1 MTTSSLPSV
10 WPSYARALASRRPAL
25 APAGSAISAER
36 RVSGLAVPAA
46 ALAAYRRV
54 CRFAEDGH
62 LPLTYPHV
70 LANPLHLALLTGPDC
85 PVRLLG
91 LVHLRNT
98 VRSLRPLAEGERL
111 DLRCALSGPRETE
124 RGQEL
129 DLVTEVHAGGEL
141 AWTETSVVLAR
152 RSGAGRAGKAPAPVA
167 SLEGEGTPLRWEV
180 PAGQGRRYAAASGDW
195 NPIHLA
201 PLTARFFG
209 FERAIVHGMW
219 TLGRVAAELRPRV
232 PGRAVE
238 LEAAFK
244 LPVYL
249 PAVVTLRLRPVP
261 GGLAFTVR
269 DGDGMKPHVVGKI
282 TAT

>member
-1 MTTSSLPSV
+1 MTLASLPSV
-10 WPSYARALASRRPAL
+10 WPSYARALVSRRPAL
-25 APAGSAISAER
+25 APAGRAIAAELR
-36 RVSGLAVPAA
+36 AGGLVAPAA
-46 ALAAYRRV
+46 GLAAYRRV
-54 CRFAEDGH
+54 CGFAEDGQ

-70 LANPLHLALLTGPDC
+70 LANPLHLALLTGPEC
-85 PVRLLG
+85 PVRLFG

-98 VRSLRPLAEGERL
+98 VRSLRPLAEGEPI
-111 DLRCALSGPRETE
+111 DLCCTLGGPRETE

-129 DLVTEVHAGGEL
+129 DLVTEVRAGGAL

-152 RSGAGRAGKAPAPVA
+152 RSGAGRAGKAPVPAAVPEEGVA
-167 SLEGEGTPLRWEV
+167 LRWLV

-201 PLTARFFG
+201 ALGARLFG

-232 PGRAVE
+232 PASGVE

-249 PAVVTLRLRPVP
+249 PAAVTLRLRPAP
-261 GGLAFTVR
+261 GGLAFAVR
-269 DGDGMKPHVVGKI
+269 DGDGVKPHLTGTI